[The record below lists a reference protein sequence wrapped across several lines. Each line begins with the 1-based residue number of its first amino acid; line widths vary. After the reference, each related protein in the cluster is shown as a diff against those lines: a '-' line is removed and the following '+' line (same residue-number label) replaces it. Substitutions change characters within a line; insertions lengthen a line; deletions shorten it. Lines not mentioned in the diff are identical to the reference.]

1 MLDDKGLFTFLTRN
15 IMRKCRNSTEMTRLA
30 SMSANSSV
38 GVVRRTAML
47 LPMALLL
54 SLLGCGASPKREIG
68 WQEYPFTLKAEA
80 QCRERFGENGADI
93 RLTATAPGEGELEF
107 LAPDSLKGL
116 CVSVHDGE
124 GELRLGE
131 LCSPLCGSVL
141 DDALALFSLTALDTS
156 RMTDISL
163 EDGAGSVN
171 VAQITLCLPT
181 DDDAETDNDG
191 QISERTGGRNKNDA
205 DSSNDGAE
213 TVGILTVRIDSETG
227 NPLEMQAD
235 FISGEALRL
244 RIYDYSVGD
253 GAGGSGS
260 VVSAPPDPAGGVADK
275 SVDDAANEP

>member
-1 MLDDKGLFTFLTRN
+1 MLDGKGLFSFFTRN
-15 IMRKCRNSTEMTRLA
+15 IRRKCRNSTDMARLA
-30 SMSANSSV
+30 GIPANSSV
-38 GVVRRTAML
+38 GFVRRAALL

-68 WQEYPFTLKAEA
+68 WQEYPFTIKAEA

-124 GELRLGE
+124 GEIRLGE
-131 LCSPLCGSVL
+131 LCSPLRGSVL

-156 RMTDISL
+156 RMTDICL
-163 EDGAGSVN
+163 EDGEGSVN

-181 DDDAETDNDG
+181 DDDTETDNNG
-191 QISERTGGRNKNDA
+191 QISERTGGRSKNDA
-205 DSSNDGAE
+205 EGSDDGAE
-213 TVGILTVRIDSETG
+213 TVGMLTVRIDSETG

-244 RIYDYSVGD
+244 RIYDYSRGD
-253 GAGGSGS
+253 GTGGS
-260 VVSAPPDPAGGVADK
+260 VDSALPDPA
-275 SVDDAANEP
+275 DDAADESADNAAVEP